1 MIHDDMH
8 ELQQYLTP
16 PPTPLFKRE
25 SPLLRDEETWDK
37 DEFTKNV
44 IETCE
49 KYDIKD
55 LFILNILEKAWWG
68 HMIVESKNE
77 YE

>member
-16 PPTPLFKRE
+16 PPTPLFKKE
-25 SPLLRDEETWDK
+25 SPLLRDEEAWDK